1 MRNRRSVLLGV
12 GGMIALAGC
21 SQQEGQAQEESATDT
36 ASSETDTA
44 SSELS
49 IEEFRIDGE
58 PPDEYE
64 TEFLRGST
72 PEQVADELQPEL
84 SYNIVGVQGSVETE
98 VQFEYSDRTIP
109 DGEPLNE
116 TVEGETHAG
125 NGEYTQTPG
134 LPDGIAEEMLE
145 NPKNLH
151 VTFKATDAE
160 NEITKTEAYDLN
172 FGDEWVE
179 SAYQF
184 TFSEESYATS
194 DAIEESI
201 RAEDGTIT
209 VSFESKNDIGS
220 QGFENEIGGITGR
233 YSASVA
239 RTRVPYKFSISAIDS
254 NGDRFEK
261 EVDNE
266 FAKQHLNG
274 EISQG
279 TMRRAVLFDEVLD

>member
-1 MRNRRSVLLGV
+1 M
-12 GGMIALAGC
+12 MALSGC

-49 IEEFRIDGE
+49 IEEFRIEDE

-84 SYNIVGVQGSVETE
+84 SYRLAGAQGQVETE

-109 DGEPLNE
+109 EGEPLNE
-116 TVEGETHAG
+116 TVEGDTHEG

-151 VTFKATDAE
+151 VTFKATDTE
-160 NEITKTEAYDLN
+160 SGETKTEEFELN
-172 FGDEWVE
+172 LADSYIEA
-179 SAYQF
+179 AYQSQF
-184 TFSEESYATS
+184 TSGDYATT
-194 DAIEESI
+194 DAKLENIE
-201 RAEDGTIT
+201 AADGTIT
-209 VSFESKNDIGS
+209 ISYRS
-220 QGFENEIGGITGR
+220 QNEISSQEFKNEIGGIAGG
-233 YSASVA
+233 YSEGVT
-239 RTRVPYKFSISAIDS
+239 RTRVPYELEVSVEDS
-254 NGDRFEK
+254 KGEKFEK
-261 EVDNE
+261 DVSNKNAE
-266 FAKQHLNG
+266 KHLNG
-274 EISQG
+274 EL
-279 TMRRAVLFDEVLD
+279 TRRQLSSTTVWNELLED